1 MVSGDLKTI
10 LLTISRLKSRLIELK
25 NNYGFLDER
34 VDKIL
39 WQRKDQNG
47 STVNRQLLE
56 FRQGSVYAE
65 VKEIS
70 QEALVQEKSIQG
82 LLHEQFKAFANVLNG
97 EVDSLKR
104 KNEIRK
110 ICLTSIMAQVDFCS
124 EEHKIFRRA
133 ALADGAKP

>member
-1 MVSGDLKTI
+1 VSGDLKSI
-10 LLTISRLKSRLIELK
+10 LVTISRLKSRLIELK

-47 STVNRQLLE
+47 STVNRQLTE
-56 FRQGSVYAE
+56 FRQGSVYSE
-65 VKEIS
+65 VKKIS
-70 QEALVQEKSIQG
+70 HEALVQEKSIQG
-82 LLHEQFKAFANVLNG
+82 MLYEQFKAFAEMLNG
-97 EVDSLKR
+97 EVDSLKG

-133 ALADGAKP
+133 AFVEGAKP